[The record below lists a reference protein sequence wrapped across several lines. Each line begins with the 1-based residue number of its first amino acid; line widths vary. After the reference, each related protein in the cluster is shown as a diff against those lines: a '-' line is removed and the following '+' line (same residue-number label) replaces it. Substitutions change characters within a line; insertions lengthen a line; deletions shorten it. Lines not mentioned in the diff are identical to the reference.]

1 MRYQGPFAVAET
13 TTIMAVGVNSAGEV
27 GQTRT
32 FVYTIDPNADLQRP
46 EVAASHRNGTYEQ
59 PIEVVFTLT
68 DNRPAPLSP
77 ATRLTEASQPP
88 RRRSTCR
95 AMP

>member
-1 MRYQGPFAVAET
+1 M
-13 TTIMAVGVNSAGEV
+13 NSAGEV

-68 DNRPAPLSP
+68 DNRPAPLVACYTLDGSEPTVASP
-77 ATRLTEASQPP
+77 IYVQG
-88 RRRSTCR
+88 
-95 AMP
+95 MP